1 MRRFLQRLGKWE
13 YTWLC
18 LLVVISLALH
28 FSIIR
33 LPDKTVFD
41 EVHYVTDART
51 IIDGKETI
59 RAEHPS
65 LGKLFVIGGMLI
77 FGDNSLGWRFF
88 SVILGAVSIVL
99 FYLICR
105 NLSLSRRAS
114 YIATVLLTFENM
126 SFILSGMAMLDIT
139 CMTFTLAA
147 FWLYLRGNYP
157 ASGIMVALS
166 ALAKLNGA
174 LALLV
179 IALHWLIVRRDR
191 IWEFFGLVVFAAV
204 FFVFL
209 MPLTDWY
216 VFHKFMNPLERI
228 WTMLKSSGSLT
239 FKTVDNSYSS
249 PPWEWLF
256 RYDLTPYTFK
266 PNYLGVVSYTVLFL
280 TVPMMIYNTVRAIKS
295 NDAGLFSILWFFGIY
310 LIWMP
315 AVLITDRVT
324 YPYYIYH
331 TVGAICISLGM
342 VFSQMVRFWE
352 VRNRGKARWIVL
364 SAVVVFLLAHLAFFV
379 IMAPVSYWW
388 GTPVFSST

>member
-1 MRRFLQRLGKWE
+1 MRRLFHRLGKWE

-18 LLVVISLALH
+18 LLVLISLALH

-51 IIDGKETI
+51 IIEGKETI

-65 LGKLFVIGGMLI
+65 FGKLFVIAGMLL
-77 FGDNSLGWRFF
+77 FGDNSFGWRFF

-105 NLSLSRRAS
+105 NLSMSRRAS
-114 YIATVLLTFENM
+114 YIATFLLTFENM

-139 CMTFTLAA
+139 CLTFTLAA

-174 LALLV
+174 LALVV
-179 IALHWLIVRRDR
+179 IVAHWLIVRRDR
-191 IWEFFGLVVFAAV
+191 LWEFFGLVVFAPIS
-204 FFVFL
+204 FIFL
-209 MPLTDWY
+209 MPLVDLY

-239 FKTVDNSYSS
+239 FETVENTYAS
-249 PPWEWLF
+249 PPWDWLF

-280 TVPMMIYNTVRAIKS
+280 AVPMMIYNIVKALKG
-295 NDAGLFSILWFFGIY
+295 NDASLFSILWFSGIY

-315 AVLITDRVT
+315 AVLITNRVT

-331 TVGAICISLGM
+331 TLGAICISLGM
-342 VFSQMVRFWE
+342 VLSRIIRFWE
-352 VRNRGKARWIVL
+352 IRNHGKVRWIVL
-364 SAVVVFLLAHLAFFV
+364 SALVVYLLAHLVFFA
-379 IMAPVSYWW
+379 IMSPVSYWW
-388 GTPVFSST
+388 GTPVFN